1 MILKKK
7 KCIFFKKR
15 LIYPKD
21 LSGIMLIASTF
32 YFQYLPIFF
41 RNSISKTPSSDVIE
55 KERTKKRLFF
65 FNFKEVV

>member
-21 LSGIMLIASTF
+21 LSGIMLIASRF
-32 YFQYLPIFF
+32 YFQYLP
-41 RNSISKTPSSDVIE
+41 ISKTPSSDVIE